1 LSIEK
6 YNQKLV
12 VAHCE
17 KLERLYLAAPCNEY
31 FDPGIRI
38 SEGQAEIVLATQDR
52 FLHAAGFVHPSIFY
66 AALVDSALFAVN
78 SLVETAL
85 VTTVRFNTDL
95 AHPTSAGEMIARGRF
110 LSKSD
115 DRYLADA
122 VLTDSEGREIA
133 RGSGEFAESTVPL
146 SPDIGYR

>member
-1 LSIEK
+1 M
-6 YNQKLV
+6 
-12 VAHCE
+12 
-17 KLERLYLAAPCNEY
+17 
-31 FDPGIRI
+31 
-38 SEGQAEIVLATQDR
+38 
-52 FLHAAGFVHPSIFY
+52 HPSIFY

-95 AHPTSAGEMIARGRF
+95 AHPISAGEMIARGRF